1 MPDQPKTVTLVTG
14 ANKGI
19 GLETVRQLARDHGHT
34 VLLGAR
40 DQTRGEEAAARLRQ
54 EGLDVQFLAVDPTDE
69 ASVAAAAKEVERRF
83 GRLDVLVN
91 NAGTG
96 VAADYGAKHPADSP
110 VAAFEETYAINVF
123 GLARVTQ
130 AFWPLLEK
138 SAAARLVNV
147 SSALGSLALHADFA
161 HGPFEELKPIA
172 YDSSKAAVNMMT
184 THYAHQ
190 WRDTPHRANT
200 IHPGSVKTDLNP
212 GGELTVE
219 EGAKTSVELA
229 TIGPDGPNGTF
240 SHLGKPLPW

>member
-1 MPDQPKTVTLVTG
+1 MPNQDQKTIALITG

-19 GLETVRQLARDHGHT
+19 GLETARQLARDHGHT

-40 DQTRGEEAAARLRQ
+40 DQTRGEEAAAKLRA
-54 EGLDVQFLAVDPTDE
+54 EGLDVQFLAINPTDD
-69 ASVAAAAKEVERRF
+69 ASVTAAAREVESRF

-91 NAGTG
+91 NAG
-96 VAADYGAKHPADSP
+96 VLVEADYAPPAHVP
-110 VAAFEETYAINVF
+110 IAALEETFRLNVF

-138 SAAARLVNV
+138 SPAARLVNV
-147 SSALGSLALHADFA
+147 SSILGSLTIHADFE
-161 HGPFEELKPIA
+161 GPMKDYKLIA

-190 WRDTPHRANT
+190 WRNTPHRANT
-200 IHPGSVKTDLNP
+200 IHPGSVKTDMNLQ
-212 GGELTVE
+212 GELTVE

-229 TIGPDGPNGTF
+229 TIGPDGPNGTY